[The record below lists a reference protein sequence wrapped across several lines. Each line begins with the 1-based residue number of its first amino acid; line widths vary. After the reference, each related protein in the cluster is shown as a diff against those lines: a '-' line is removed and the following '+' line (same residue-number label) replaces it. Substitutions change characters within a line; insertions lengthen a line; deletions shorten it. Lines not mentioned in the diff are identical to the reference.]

1 MKNVVVI
8 GGGHGQS
15 VILRGLKE
23 IENINLTAIVTIS
36 DDGGSTGRLRDH
48 FNVPAVGDIRNVMLA
63 LSNDKNLI
71 YDLMDYRFSGDSE
84 EDVEGHN
91 LGNLMLTALLEKG
104 DTLEESINELSKYL
118 KIKGDVVPVSNEV
131 VTLYATM
138 EDDSIVRGEKNI
150 PSKNNH
156 IEKVYYDHDVKANK
170 KAINAILN
178 ADLIIYGIGSLFTSI
193 LPIVIIK
200 EINEALHNTK
210 ARRIYM
216 ANCMTQNNETF
227 DFDLKKHE
235 DALLKHN
242 TPIDEIIIS
251 NNVIPN
257 NIKEKYAAQECYE
270 VIDNGDTQ
278 AKVIKKDLLDFS
290 SGLVRHSSEKI
301 KRVIEEEL

>member
-23 IENINLTAIVTIS
+23 IDNINLTAIVTIS

-63 LSNDKNLI
+63 LANNKNLI
-71 YDLMDYRFSGDSE
+71 YDLMEYRFDGDSE

-91 LGNLMLTALLEKG
+91 LGNLMLTALLKKG
-104 DTLEESINELSKYL
+104 DTLEESIKELSNYL
-118 KIKGDVVPVSNEV
+118 NIKANVVPVSNEV

-138 EDDSIVRGEKNI
+138 EDDSIVKGEKNI
-150 PSKNNH
+150 PSMNNH
-156 IEKVYYDHDVKANK
+156 IETVYYDHDVKANK
-170 KAINAILN
+170 KAVEAILN

-200 EINEALHNTK
+200 EINDALHSTK
-210 ARRIYM
+210 AKRIYM

-227 DFDLKKHE
+227 DFDLKAHE
-235 DALLKHN
+235 KALFKHN
-242 TPIDEIIIS
+242 TPLDYIIAADNEI
-251 NNVIPN
+251 PAH
-257 NIKEKYAAQECYE
+257 IKEKYAAQDCFE
-270 VIDNGDTQ
+270 VIDNKDTDT
-278 AKVIKKDLLDFS
+278 KVIKKDLLDFS

-301 KRVIEEEL
+301 KKVIEDLL